1 MTLMNGG
8 LDAMAC
14 AMGGDVAGYTG
25 TATSTS
31 TTSLTGTSTPFVASA
46 FIGHIVVCSSSGVL
60 AYGVVTANTTS
71 VLTVDQWYAPG
82 SPGGAATTQ
91 PGTTC
96 TFVVLPGNA
105 PYWYMAL
112 GSSSHT
118 PLVADTTLSGEITTT
133 GGGLI
138 RKLATYAH
146 TGGASTYSLA
156 ATFIANGS
164 DSLGSPVTIY
174 NIGVFNTLTGAT
186 GRMQFQTPVS
196 PNATISASGD
206 QLTVTDTVTI

>member
-1 MTLMNGG
+1 MTLVNGG
-8 LDAMAC
+8 LDAMSC

-25 TATSTS
+25 TATATS
-31 TTSLTGTSTPFVASA
+31 ATSLTGTSSPFVASA
-46 FIGHIVVCSSSGVL
+46 FIGHIVVATTASL
-60 AYGVVTANTTS
+60 MYGVITANTTS

-82 SPGGAATTQ
+82 SPGGAAVGPPSSTT
-91 PGTTC
+91 

-112 GSSSHT
+112 GSTLHT
-118 PLVADTTLSGEITTT
+118 PGASDTTLAGEITTS

-138 RKLATYAH
+138 RRIGTYAH
-146 TGGASTYSLA
+146 TGGGTTYSLA
-156 ATFIANGS
+156 ATWTANGS

-186 GRMQFQTPVS
+186 GRMMFETPLS
-196 PNATISASGD
+196 PSTATISAVGD
-206 QLTVTDTVTI
+206 QLTVTETITI